1 MQALQRQ
8 LDRAD
13 AERKTGRIAE
23 LEAELAMPP
32 FPECLAYLWQAYL
45 RLRRRMAGGFSGPSP
60 IGWPDIDAFIRR
72 TGARLAPWEIEL
84 LERIDDLFV
93 YRDRTAP
100 SPSVASRTMTED
112 LFDSIFH

>member
-1 MQALQRQ
+1 MQGLQRH
-8 LDRAD
+8 LERA
-13 AERKTGRIAE
+13 EIEGKTGRVAE

-45 RLRRRMAGGFSGPSP
+45 RLRRRTAGGFSGPSP

-72 TGARLAPWEIEL
+72 TGARLAPWEIEM

-93 YRDRTAP
+93 YRDRSAP
-100 SPSVASRTMTED
+100 TPTVASRTMTED
-112 LFDSIFH
+112 LFDALFK